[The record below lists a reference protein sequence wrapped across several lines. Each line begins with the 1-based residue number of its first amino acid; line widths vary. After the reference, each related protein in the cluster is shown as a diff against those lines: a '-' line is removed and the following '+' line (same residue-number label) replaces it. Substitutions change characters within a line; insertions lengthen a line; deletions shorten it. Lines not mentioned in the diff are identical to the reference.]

1 MNKRK
6 LGRTNLQVSELC
18 LNATKLGWVRDEE
31 ASRALLDAYR
41 AEGGN
46 FIQTLGFC
54 PSSASDQPWNSGSEE
69 LVGHWHQSRAIP
81 RESLVLATRI
91 NLFRPMHGG
100 SIMFSNLIR
109 ESCESSIRRLQVKHL
124 DLLVCE
130 WDEQLVPLADVIEA
144 FDQLIRAGLVRYVIA
159 AGFPAWRVSDSLHQ
173 SSLRNRSRFEALQTE
188 YSLIARTRFEAEALA
203 MCREH
208 RLGFIAR
215 SPLAGGFLAKR
226 PLSIRELINVDR
238 NWSNERFG
246 NSYGDAI
253 LTALAKLAE
262 KRAATS
268 AQIALAWVLREP
280 LISSALISP
289 ASTNELRD
297 LIQASDIM
305 LTDEEAGTLAH
316 GTRVQDFR
324 MELRHA

>member
-31 ASRALLDAYR
+31 ASLALLDAYR

-46 FIQTLGFC
+46 FLQTLGFC
-54 PSSASDQPWNSGSEE
+54 PNSTSDQPWNSGSEE
-69 LVGHWHQSRAIP
+69 LVGRWHQSRAIP
-81 RESLVLATRI
+81 RESLVLATRV

-130 WDEQLVPLADVIEA
+130 WNEQLIPLADVIEA

-159 AGFPAWRVSDSLHQ
+159 AGFPAWRVSDSLHR
-173 SSLRNRSRFEALQTE
+173 SSLRNHARFEAMQIE
-188 YSLIARTRFEAEALA
+188 YSLITRTRFEAEALA

-253 LTALAKLAE
+253 LTALAKVAE
-262 KRAATS
+262 RRTATS

-280 LISSALISP
+280 LVSSALVSP
-289 ASTNELRD
+289 ASPNELRE
-297 LIQASDIM
+297 LIQASDLR
-305 LTDEEAGTLAH
+305 LTDDEAGTLANA
-316 GTRVQDFR
+316 TRGQNFR
-324 MELRHA
+324 MDLRHA